1 MGKLYASLF
10 GSFCRWD
17 FSKADLE
24 TVDNDHGAV
33 ATPALVEG
41 GVERHSTNSKPMA
54 TPIKAAKIHA
64 HYLDFPYL
72 ALWRLLCRRPTH
84 LHSSLEH

>member
-1 MGKLYASLF
+1 
-10 GSFCRWD
+10 
-17 FSKADLE
+17 
-24 TVDNDHGAV
+24 
-33 ATPALVEG
+33 
-41 GVERHSTNSKPMA
+41 MA
-54 TPIKAAKIHA
+54 TPIKATKIHA